1 MGNWRATLAGV
12 VPMRRIDLICISL
25 FVSTCALPAHSSD
38 KHWFEIRSAHFRVV
52 TDLGTKRGVEVA
64 RRCEQMRSAFALLMN
79 RAKTHDPAP
88 LLIFALDGQKEVDE
102 FAGDA
107 NRGKHAGLFLPGTD
121 ESFILLDASGDPW
134 HAVYHEYAHEL
145 LNANTSTAVQPWFDE
160 GFAEYF
166 STLEPGS
173 MGTRLGMV
181 PVAELQFLR
190 QNGKLMRLADLTAVR
205 QDSQAYRQN
214 GPAQAMFYA
223 ESWLLVHYLFDHQL
237 ISRAEPFFSLMANGK
252 SLADASAVEFG
263 MSPERLE
270 SDLLDYAKGERFRY
284 FSLPATDTSVEATV
298 AELTPATAQA
308 LAADVRWHTKSQ
320 HSNEDATA
328 YATKL
333 RTILQREPNNPAVLR
348 QLGMALSEMGSRQE
362 ALDVLTRAVNAGG
375 SDVLNHY
382 ALALA
387 LLRGA
392 GKSSSTL
399 PVGSLDRE
407 LAICVQLDPDFADV
421 YRLQALALAQQ
432 GLLEQATAVMRKA
445 FVLAPRSETYELELA
460 DLEMEKHDWAPA
472 VALLQELKSSHNP
485 DVAKQAEYFLS
496 QQVQQAAVSK
506 E

>member
-1 MGNWRATLAGV
+1 
-12 VPMRRIDLICISL
+12 MRRFNIFCVSL
-25 FVSTCALPAHSSD
+25 LVSTCALPARSSD

-52 TDLGTKRGVEVA
+52 TDLSAKRGAEVA
-64 RRCEQMRSAFALLMN
+64 RRCEQMRAAFALLMN

-88 LLIFALDGQKEVDE
+88 LLIFALDGQKEVEE
-102 FAGDA
+102 FAGDTD
-107 NRGKHAGLFLPGTD
+107 RGKHAGLFLPGTD

-145 LNANTSTAVQPWFDE
+145 LNANTSTAVQTWFDE

-166 STLEPGS
+166 STLEPS
-173 MGTRLGMV
+173 SKGTRLGMV

-237 ISRAEPFFSLMANGK
+237 ISRAEPFFALMANGK
-252 SLADASAVEFG
+252 SLSDASAGEFG

-270 SDLLDYAKGERFRY
+270 SDLLEYAKGERFRY
-284 FSLPATDTSVEATV
+284 FSLPATEPAVETTV

-308 LAADVRWHTKSQ
+308 LAADVRWHTMSQ
-320 HSNEDATA
+320 HPKEDSAA
-328 YATKL
+328 YAAQL
-333 RTILQREPNNPAVLR
+333 QILMHEDPRNPVVLR
-348 QLGMALSEMGSRQE
+348 QLGMALVQQGNNDE
-362 ALDVLTRAVNAGG
+362 AVDVLTRAVNGAPT
-375 SDVLNHY
+375 DVLNHY
-382 ALALA
+382 SLASA
-387 LLRGA
+387 LLTGA
-392 GKSSSTL
+392 GKSSSAPL
-399 PVGSLDRE
+399 GGSLDRE

-421 YRLQALALAQQ
+421 YRLQAVALAQQ

-460 DLEMEKHDWAPA
+460 DLEMKKHDWAPA

-496 QQVQQAAVSK
+496 QEVQQGAVSK